1 MRSLTLLF
9 LTLLVAFSPAASAQ
23 HQHPAAAP
31 APTAATDAPAMNCEA
46 MMQEMHASSKAMDDR
61 LQQLVDEMNK
71 AKGSAKVD
79 RVAAVVNE
87 LVTQRKQMREQMM
100 TMMPKMM
107 GHMSQ
112 HTHDGM
118 MQGMATSMEGCPMM
132 KSGQKSA
139 EEHKH

>member
-1 MRSLTLLF
+1 MRYVSLLF
-9 LTLLVAFSPAASAQ
+9 LTLLFVISHMVYAQ
-23 HQHPAAAP
+23 HQHPAPAP
-31 APTAATDAPAMNCEA
+31 APASATDAPAMNCEA
-46 MMQEMHASSKAMDDR
+46 MMQEMHASSAAMDDR

-79 RVAAVVNE
+79 RMASVINE

-100 TMMPKMM
+100 TVMPKMM

-118 MQGMATSMEGCPMM
+118 MQGMASSMEGCPMM